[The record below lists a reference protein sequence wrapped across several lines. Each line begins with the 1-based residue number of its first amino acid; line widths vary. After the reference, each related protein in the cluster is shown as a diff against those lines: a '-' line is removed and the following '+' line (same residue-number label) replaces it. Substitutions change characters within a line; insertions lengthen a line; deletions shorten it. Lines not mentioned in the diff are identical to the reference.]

1 MTDTQ
6 QPVRVRQNG
15 GDHDVNGE
23 ASSQQADNTGAS
35 STKDLRDRGLSNPM
49 NLVPEEHSSKA
60 NLANG
65 INGHS
70 TTHNNDS
77 AKTDRFDPNFTQN
90 VINATGSKASP
101 RIRKV
106 MASLIRH
113 IHDFARE
120 NEITVDEWMKGVEM
134 VYCLMLFLCFL
145 LQFLSNLSLLPSDQR
160 SGTDVY
166 RCP

>member
-1 MTDTQ
+1 MTDRQ
-6 QPVRVRQNG
+6 QPLKVRQNG
-15 GDHDVNGE
+15 GDHNVNGE
-23 ASSQQADNTGAS
+23 ISSQQADNTGQS
-35 STKDLRDRGLSNPM
+35 STNDLRDRCVSNPM
-49 NLVPEEHSSKA
+49 NLVPEEHSSNA

-65 INGHS
+65 INGDS
-70 TTHNNDS
+70 TTHNKSS

-106 MASLIRH
+106 MASLIQH

-134 VYCLMLFLCFL
+134 VFTSCFSCV
-145 LQFLSNLSLLPSDQR
+145 FFSSLSNRSLLPSDQR

>member
-15 GDHDVNGE
+15 GDHEVKGA
-23 ASSQQADNTGAS
+23 ASSQQTDNISAS
-35 STKDLRDRGLSNPM
+35 STKDLRDRSLSNPM

-65 INGHS
+65 VNGDS
-70 TTHNNDS
+70 TTHNKDS
-77 AKTDRFDPNFTQN
+77 AKTHRFDPNFTEN

-106 MASLIRH
+106 IASLIQH

-134 VYCLMLFLCFL
+134 VFCLMSFFSAFLI
-145 LQFLSNLSLLPSDQR
+145 QFL
-160 SGTDVY
+160 
-166 RCP
+166 

>member
-15 GDHDVNGE
+15 GDHDLNG
-23 ASSQQADNTGAS
+23 ASSSQQTDNTNAS
-35 STKDLRDRGLSNPM
+35 STKHLRDRGLSSPM

-60 NLANG
+60 DLANG
-65 INGHS
+65 INGDS
-70 TTHNNDS
+70 RTHNNHNKDS
-77 AKTDRFDPNFTQN
+77 AKTDRFDPNFTEN

-106 MASLIRH
+106 MASLIQH

-120 NEITVDEWMKGVEM
+120 NEITVEEWTKGVEM
-134 VYCLMLFLCFL
+134 VFSLMFCFSAFLIKF
-145 LQFLSNLSLLPSDQR
+145 F
-160 SGTDVY
+160 
-166 RCP
+166 